1 MKPAERF
8 ARRMLWFRRAIM
20 AALVLTLPLAIA
32 RSREQPDRPTAEKKE
47 SEKAPPAGAME
58 VHFIDDSTMK
68 LTLREERIELNT
80 PYGKLLI
87 PVGDIERI
95 EVAFRLPDEVAKR
108 IEAAVA
114 DLGKADF
121 PRREAASA
129 ELRRLGLR
137 AYPALLKAEKS
148 HDAEVARRIRELLEK
163 IRGEVP
169 EDRLEI
175 RTHDVIYTVDSKFT
189 GRISAASLKVDTF
202 QFGTQQLKLSDVR
215 ELRSPS
221 AAEPE
226 AMNALADPGNLT
238 NYVGHAGKVQ
248 VFRVTGLAQGGA
260 PVVRP
265 GMAGLVVAAQGFVW
279 GTDMYTLDSTLG
291 LAAVHAGVLKAGQ
304 TGVVRVKILGPQAA
318 FQGSTRHG
326 VTSQAYG
333 FYNGAYQFVHGR
345 ARPAE

>member
-1 MKPAERF
+1 MKPAVRF
-8 ARRMLWFRRAIM
+8 ARRMLWFRQAIM

-47 SEKAPPAGAME
+47 GDKAPPAGAME
-58 VHFIDDSTMK
+58 VQFIDDSTMK
-68 LTLREERIELNT
+68 LTLREERIELVT

-87 PVGDIERI
+87 PIADIERI

-129 ELRRLGLR
+129 ELQRLGLR

-148 HDAEVARRIRELLEK
+148 HDAEVARRTRELLEK
-163 IRGEVP
+163 IRGDVT

-175 RTHDVIYTVDSKFT
+175 RTHDVIYTADSKFT

-202 QFGTQQLKLSDVR
+202 QFGAQQLKLSDVR
-215 ELRSPS
+215 ELRSPG
-221 AAEPE
+221 AVDPE
-226 AMNALADPGNLT
+226 AMNAQADPGNLT
-238 NYVGHAGKVQ
+238 NYVGQAGKIH
-248 VFRVTGLAQGGA
+248 VFRVTGLVQGGA
-260 PVVRP
+260 AVARP
-265 GMAGLVVAAQGFVW
+265 GLAGLVVAGPGFVW
-279 GTDMYTLDSTLG
+279 GTDMYTLDSPLG

-326 VTSQAYG
+326 ITSQAYG
-333 FYNGAYQFVHGR
+333 FYNGAYQFVRGR